1 MSNIN
6 INFNNRTIEMS
17 KKFAAAA
24 KRFGSE
30 AYKELQ
36 EARRDYP
43 TFRVVT
49 KSAKAGKRDTYKGLT
64 YAFMENYIKGHDD
77 ENGAIMKEFN
87 SLRATTEEA
96 KAVGAAALS
105 YGDIKAWFLA
115 KYPEFAAFQKKREE
129 ILAA

>member
-1 MSNIN
+1 MYNIN
-6 INFNNRTIEMS
+6 INFTNRTIEMS
-17 KKFAAAA
+17 KKFATAA

-49 KSAKAGKRDTYKGLT
+49 RSVKAGKRDTYKGLT
-64 YAFMENYIKGHDD
+64 YDFMENYIKDHDN
-77 ENGAIMKEFN
+77 ENGSIMMEFN

-96 KAVGAAALS
+96 KAIGATALS
-105 YGDIKAWFLA
+105 YGDVKTWFLA
-115 KYPEFAAFQKKREE
+115 KYPVFAAFQKKREE